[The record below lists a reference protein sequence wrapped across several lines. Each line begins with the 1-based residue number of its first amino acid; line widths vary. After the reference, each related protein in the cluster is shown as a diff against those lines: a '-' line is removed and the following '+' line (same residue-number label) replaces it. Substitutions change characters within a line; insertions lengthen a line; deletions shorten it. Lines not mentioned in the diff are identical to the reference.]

1 MLPSSLQNIAGTR
14 RRAVGLVVSLS
25 LALAPA
31 ALLAQDATDP
41 WTVLR
46 AETFVKPPAHVE
58 RMIMTPRVDI
68 AFDAMS
74 PDGRWAL
81 RLTGPDRGRVAAWGK
96 PHLILAAVQVDP
108 QANRA
113 RSLTT
118 QPKTGITL
126 ADPRTGQTRALQT
139 PAGATIS
146 DPTWSPSGD
155 RIGYIA
161 NFETASFLYIVDVA
175 SGRSTQLTR
184 MPLLATLVTGV
195 QFTADGRHIITVIV
209 PANRGPAPT
218 HGPEGIEDGP
228 QVRHTE
234 STPKPQPV
242 YASLLEDPHD
252 KALLKYHTTG
262 QLALVDTRSRAV
274 RTLGAPAMIRSVDVS
289 PDSRYLRVTTMQ
301 EPFSYLVPA
310 NNFPT
315 KTELW
320 DIGGRVITVLGTTP
334 LREERPQ
341 FGGGGAGGAAAAADT
356 GKRNLQWHPESGLT
370 YLQSI
375 LGGNGRPVS
384 VRLVHW
390 RAPFGTTDTATIV
403 SGSAR
408 FTNAAWSKDARTLFV
423 NDSGEIAA
431 LRVTDLGTKYK
442 LGRGV
447 TLPSGGSAF
456 GGGGG
461 GGGGS
466 ATTDTIG
473 TGGALAITRT
483 ANGAVAVVTSRD
495 GQHVF
500 VSGQRSYG
508 AEWHRRGPRPWMD
521 RLTIETAARARIFD
535 GQANLFEQVVAALD
549 DDHTELVFTRQSPTM
564 IEDAWHRTV
573 ASGAERKLTAAV
585 DVGPEVSGAIRK
597 RIQVTRPRDG
607 IPMWVEVV
615 LPRSWQAGAPV
626 PGIIWFYPREYA
638 TAEAY
643 ERSRYSTNI
652 NRFPAVPQLRPAS
665 ATELWVAGGYA
676 LITPEM
682 PIFGDSGKMNDHF
695 TRDLRDN
702 LSAILNAAVD
712 SGFVDR
718 SRMGIGGHSYGAF
731 GTVNAMT
738 LMPDFKAG
746 IAGDGM
752 YNRSLT
758 PFGFQSER
766 RNFYEAQGTYLDMS
780 PFFRADRLSGALL
793 LYHGL
798 EDQNSGTAPM
808 SSTRMMAALQGLG
821 KTASLYMYPYEDHSV
836 ATYESDLDM
845 WARWLA
851 WFDVYVKNP
860 KPADTTAP

>member
-1 MLPSSLQNIAGTR
+1 MLPTSLSSGPR
-14 RRAVGLVVSLS
+14 RRALGLLCA
-25 LALAPA
+25 LTLAPA
-31 ALLAQDATDP
+31 ALLAQAASDP

-46 AETFVKPPAHVE
+46 AESFVKPPAHVE

-68 AFDAMS
+68 SFEALS
-74 PDGRWAL
+74 PDGRWAM
-81 RLTGPDRGRVAAWGK
+81 RLTGPDRGSIAAWGK

-108 QANRA
+108 RASRA
-113 RSLTT
+113 RALTT

-126 ADPRTGQTRALQT
+126 ADPRTGRTRALQT
-139 PAGATIS
+139 PAGATVS

-155 RIGYIA
+155 RIAYIA
-161 NFETASFLYIVDVA
+161 NFETASYLYIVDVA

-195 QFTADGRHIITVIV
+195 QFTADGRSLVTVIV
-209 PANRGPAPT
+209 PANRGPEPT
-218 HGPEGIEDGP
+218 HGPGGIEDGP
-228 QVRHTE
+228 QVRLTE
-234 STPKPQPV
+234 TTPKPQPV
-242 YASLLEDPHD
+242 YASLLEDHHD

-289 PDSRYLRVTTMQ
+289 PDGRYLRVTTMQ
-301 EPFSYLVPA
+301 EPFSYLVNA
-310 NNFPT
+310 NSFPT
-315 KTELW
+315 RTELW
-320 DIGGRVITVLGTTP
+320 DIGGRVIAVLDSTP
-334 LREERPQ
+334 LREERSA
-341 FGGGGAGGAAAAADT
+341 FGRGGAAPPADT
-356 GKRNLQWHPESGLT
+356 GKRNLQWHPNGGMT
-370 YLQSI
+370 YLQST
-375 LGGNGRPVS
+375 LGANGRPAS
-384 VRLVHW
+384 VRFVHW
-390 RAPFGTTDTATIV
+390 RAPFGAGDTATIV
-403 SGSAR
+403 TGSAR
-408 FTNAAWSKDARTLFV
+408 FTSAAWSKDAGTLFV
-423 NDSGEIAA
+423 NDSGEVAA
-431 LRVTDLGTKYK
+431 LRVTDLSTKFK

-447 TLPSGGSAF
+447 TLPGGGGF
-456 GGGGG
+456 GGGGF
-461 GGGGS
+461 GGGS
-466 ATTDTIG
+466 AQADTVG
-473 TGGALAITRT
+473 TGGALATTRT
-483 ANGAVAVVTSRD
+483 PYGAIAVVTSRD
-495 GQHVF
+495 GRHVF
-500 VSGQRSYG
+500 VRGQRTYG
-508 AEWHRRGPRPWMD
+508 AEWHTRAPRPWMD
-521 RLTIETAARARIFD
+521 RLAIETATRERIFD
-535 GQANLFEQVVAALD
+535 SPATVYEEVVAALD

-564 IEDAWHRTV
+564 IEDAWHRTM

-585 DVGPEVSGAIRK
+585 DVGPEVTGAIRK
-597 RIQVTRPRDG
+597 RIQVTRPREG

-615 LPRSWQAGAPV
+615 LPRSWRPGSPV

-643 ERSRYSTNI
+643 ERSKYSTNI

-676 LITPEM
+676 LITPDM

-718 SRMGIGGHSYGAF
+718 NRMGIGGHSYGAF

-766 RNFYEAQGTYLDMS
+766 RSFYEAQNVYLDVS

-793 LYHGL
+793 MYHGL

-821 KTASLYMYPYEDHSV
+821 KTAALYMYPYEDHSV

-851 WFDVYVKNP
+851 WFDVYVKDP

>member
-1 MLPSSLQNIAGTR
+1 MLPTSLNILAGTR
-14 RRAVGLVVSLS
+14 RRALGLLLS
-25 LALAPA
+25 CIVAPA
-31 ALLAQDATDP
+31 ALIAQDSTDP
-41 WTVLR
+41 WAVLR

-68 AFDAMS
+68 AFDAIS
-74 PDGRWAL
+74 PDGRRAM

-96 PHLILAAVQVDP
+96 PHLILAGVQVDP

-118 QPKTGITL
+118 QPKTGISL

-146 DPTWSPSGD
+146 DPTWSPTGD
-155 RIGYIA
+155 RIAYIA
-161 NFETASFLYIVDVA
+161 NFETASFLYIADVA
-175 SGRSTQLTR
+175 SGRSTQLSR
-184 MPLLATLVTGV
+184 VPLLATLVTGV
-195 QFTADGRHIITVIV
+195 QFTADGRHIVTVIV

-218 HGPEGIEDGP
+218 HGQGGIADGP
-228 QVRHTE
+228 QVRLTE

-262 QLALVDTRSRAV
+262 QLALVDTRN
-274 RTLGAPAMIRSVDVS
+274 RTINPLGAPAMIRSVDVS
-289 PDSRYLRVTTMQ
+289 PDGRYLRVTAMQ
-301 EPFSYLVPA
+301 QPFSYLVNA
-310 NNFPT
+310 TSFPT

-320 DIGGRVITVLGTTP
+320 DNGGRVIVVLGTTP

-341 FGGGGAGGAAAAADT
+341 FGGGGAAAPADT
-356 GKRNLQWHPESGLT
+356 GKRAIQWHPEGGLT
-370 YLQSI
+370 YLQST
-375 LGGNGRPVS
+375 LGANGRPAS
-384 VRLVHW
+384 VRFVHW
-390 RAPFGTTDTATIV
+390 RAPFGASDTATIV

-423 NDSGEIAA
+423 NDSGEVAA
-431 LRVTDLGTKYK
+431 LRVTDLGTKFK

-447 TLPSGGSAF
+447 TLPSGG
-456 GGGGG
+456 GGFGG

-466 ATTDTIG
+466 AQADTIG
-473 TGGALAITRT
+473 TGGALAITRRP
-483 ANGAVAVVTSRD
+483 NGSVAVVTSRD
-495 GQHVF
+495 GEHVF
-500 VSGQRSYG
+500 VNGQRTYG
-508 AEWHRRGPRPWMD
+508 TEWHKRAPRPWMD
-521 RLTIETAARARIFD
+521 RLAIETAARARIFD
-535 GQANLFEQVVAALD
+535 SPANAYERVVTALD
-549 DDHTELVFTRQSPTM
+549 DDYTELVFTRQSPTM

-573 ASGAERKLTAAV
+573 ASGADRKLTAAV
-585 DVGPEVSGAIRK
+585 DVGPEVTGAIRK
-597 RIQVTRPRDG
+597 RMQVTRPRDG

-615 LPRSWQAGAPV
+615 LPRSWQPGAPV

-643 ERSRYSTNI
+643 ERSRYSANI

-676 LITPEM
+676 LITPDM

-702 LSAILNAAVD
+702 LSAVLNAAVD

-766 RNFYEAQGTYLDMS
+766 RSFFEAQNVYLDVS

-821 KTASLYMYPYEDHSV
+821 KTAALYMYPYEDHSV

-851 WFDVYVKNP
+851 WFDVYVKDP
-860 KPADTTAP
+860 KPVDTTAP